1 MEEKKGRKI
10 IIIVVLVFERVVAAK
25 VNLELLEE
33 GNKFFRER
41 REILNIGGEVYRS
54 RIRLKNWKSVLSLLE
69 EDIQDCIVY

>member
-1 MEEKKGRKI
+1 MEEKKGRK

>member
-10 IIIVVLVFERVVAAK
+10 IIIVVLVFERVVAAN

>member
-10 IIIVVLVFERVVAAK
+10 IIIVVLIFERVVAAK